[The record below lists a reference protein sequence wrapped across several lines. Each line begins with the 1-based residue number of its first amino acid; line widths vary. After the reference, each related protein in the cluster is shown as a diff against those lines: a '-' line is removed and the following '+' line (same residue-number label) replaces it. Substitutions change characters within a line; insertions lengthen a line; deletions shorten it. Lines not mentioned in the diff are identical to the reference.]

1 MGSTW
6 GFFANQ
12 SRTHLRSI
20 HQNAERGWRVRGFV
34 RPKEMLCEQSHHRRQ
49 GQCFRPDDHRQE
61 LLNLVSGISSQRC
74 RNDYLTASVAPAF
87 KTNVIQ
93 KVNVKLIKGNTE

>member
-1 MGSTW
+1 MGVFRNLRPEKEKSS
-6 GFFANQ
+6 FFANQ

-49 GQCFRPDDHRQE
+49 E

-74 RNDYLTASVAPAF
+74 RNDHLTAFVASAF
-87 KTNVIQ
+87 KTIVIK
-93 KVNVKLIKGNTE
+93 KVNVKLSENKE